1 VGLQCENY
9 IKDSDGKVKKEE
21 EEDKLLKVCF
31 KNNLRMIPSEL
42 FNGPSYDNKS
52 NAEIMVFEFITV
64 KTLFS
69 TS

>member
-1 VGLQCENY
+1 M
-9 IKDSDGKVKKEE
+9 KKEE
-21 EEDKLLKVCF
+21 EEDKLLKVSF